1 MRLLVLIPLALLATD
16 VLAQGRGGRG
26 GDPWQRLER
35 MDADG
40 DGKVSKDEFEGP
52 DRFWDRLDADSDGF
66 VTKDEAQNMRRGN
79 RQRGMGGG
87 GNPGGFLMPA
97 FDKDGD
103 GKISSEEWQAF
114 FKRADKNNDGT
125 VSSDELM
132 QALRGASSSDRRGQ
146 DRRGMD
152 RAPKE
157 ETAAP
162 KVSAAAFAGGATI
175 DLAKPKRTTVLV
187 FGSYT

>member
-1 MRLLVLIPLALLATD
+1 MRLLALLPLVLFATD
-16 VLAQGRGGRG
+16 VMAQGRGGRG

-35 MDADG
+35 MDTDG
-40 DGKVSKDEFEGP
+40 DGKVSKDEFQGP
-52 DRFWDRLDADSDGF
+52 DRFWDRLDANRDGL
-66 VTKDEAQNMRRGN
+66 VTKDEARAMRRGN

-87 GNPGGFLMPA
+87 GNPDGFLMPA

-103 GKISSEEWQAF
+103 GKISSEEWLAF

-125 VSSDELM
+125 VSADELT
-132 QALRGASSSDRRGQ
+132 QAMRGGNSSDRRGP
-146 DRRGMD
+146 D
-152 RAPKE
+152 RAPE
-157 ETAAP
+157 QGADVP
-162 KVSAAAFAGGATI
+162 KVSAAAFKDGAKI

>member
-1 MRLLVLIPLALLATD
+1 MRLLVLIPLALFATE
-16 VLAQGRGGRG
+16 LFAQGRGGRG
-26 GDPWQRLER
+26 GSPWERLKG

-40 DGKVSKDEFEGP
+40 DGKVSKDEFQGP

-79 RQRGMGGG
+79 RQRGGGG
-87 GNPGGFLMPA
+87 GAPGGSLMPA
-97 FDKDGD
+97 FDADGD
-103 GKISSEEWQAF
+103 GKVSSDEWQAF
-114 FKRADKNNDGT
+114 FKRADKNGDGT

-132 QALRGASSSDRRGQ
+132 QALRGGGSGADRRGP
-146 DRRGMD
+146 D

-157 ETAAP
+157 GTDAP
-162 KVSAAAFAGGATI
+162 KVSAAAFKGGAKI